1 MKSLTSQSDS
11 TQNNIL
17 SGNNTKDIL
26 KQLINRES
34 LQDILVDLSDICDEA
49 HKSNPD
55 RNRDIDAKLLNKVIP
70 HISN

>member
-17 SGNNTKDIL
+17 SVSSTKDIL
-26 KQLINRES
+26 RHLVNRDS

-49 HKSNPD
+49 NESNPD
-55 RNRDIDAKLLNKVIP
+55 YDWDINAKLLNKVIP
-70 HISN
+70 HINN

>member
-1 MKSLTSQSDS
+1 MKSLNGKSDS
-11 TQNNIL
+11 TQNYIL

-49 HKSNPD
+49 NESNPD
-55 RNRDIDAKLLNKVIP
+55 RNRDIDAKLLGEIIP
-70 HISN
+70 HINN

>member
-1 MKSLTSQSDS
+1 MKSLNGKSDS

-26 KQLINRES
+26 KQLINRDS
-34 LQDILVDLSDICDEA
+34 LEDILVDLSDICDEA

-55 RNRDIDAKLLNKVIP
+55 YDWDINAKLLNKVIP
-70 HISN
+70 HINN